1 MTQGTKYWDNR
12 DKCSRKQSNNAIE
25 TLVPGLEYCGP
36 TAAAMAH
43 DTLSNEFLEPN
54 LYGGLWSIQKE
65 DYVTAF
71 FLDTSNWPMFQK
83 IRNLDFTVWP
93 PNEIPQYY
101 PYMAKMVFGLDAEY
115 KENGNFEVIAKHV
128 WEGNA
133 CQICLKKPGHFLI
146 AVAYDDINK
155 EIIYNDPWPERFQ
168 NGDGFNRR
176 LREVDFD
183 NIQNWYILYHKE

>member
-1 MTQGTKYWDNR
+1 MIQGAKYWDNR
-12 DKCSRKQSNNAIE
+12 EKCSRKQSNNAIE
-25 TLVPGLEYCGP
+25 TLVPGLSYCGP

-43 DTLSNEFLEPN
+43 DSLCDQFAEPN
-54 LYGGLWSIQKE
+54 PYGGLWSIQKE
-65 DYVTAF
+65 DYSTAF
-71 FLDTSNWPMFQK
+71 FLGTGNWPMFQK
-83 IRNLDFTVWP
+83 IRALDFKIWA

-101 PYMAKMVFGLDAEY
+101 PYMAKMVFGMDAEY
-115 KENGNFEVIAKHV
+115 REDCTFENIAKQC

-133 CQICLKKPGHFLI
+133 CQICLIKPGHYLI
-146 AVAYDDINK
+146 AVAYDDATQ

-176 LREVDFD
+176 LKKADFD